1 MEIITLAQHVKEMK
15 GMGDHL
21 ITYTFPQA
29 PLESEKDI
37 KILKQRDIVVDGYDV
52 VVCYSKADYGE
63 NILETLQ
70 IQGEHY
76 PFLPFNVVCKLGIMF
91 LGDDCLS
98 LIEIVK
104 TGRKLYCWTL
114 ATDKTDGMR
123 ISPDEEASIPCSYQ
137 GLDFSSVNPDSVNF
151 Y

>member
-1 MEIITLAQHVKEMK
+1 MRNPLRKHVEEMK
-15 GMGDHL
+15 ALGEQL
-21 ITYTFPQA
+21 IPYTFPQA
-29 PLESEKDI
+29 SLETEKDI
-37 KILKQRDIVVDGYDV
+37 KVLKQREFVLDGYDV

-63 NILETLQ
+63 NFLETLQ
-70 IQGEHY
+70 IQAEHY
-76 PFLPFNVVCKLGIMF
+76 PFLPFNVVCRIGVEF

-98 LIEIVK
+98 LIEVVK

-114 ATDKTDGMR
+114 QIDKADGTC
-123 ISPDEEASIPCSYQ
+123 IIPDEEAAVPCSYQ